1 MGRDLRQEALVSLL
15 NKAEK
20 QGYVTFDDIMDCAD
34 EKSLPIQDFD
44 WLSSAITT
52 RGIIIYDEAPTSHIS
67 VNYEDD
73 EYDDY
78 AQSDYEAVYNR
89 IIELD
94 DSLEPFITEIRNI
107 MPPQWREFTQLK
119 YQAFEGNQ
127 HARERMIG
135 MHLRIAV
142 KIALQ
147 RAENYDMDIQDA
159 IGEACIGLVI
169 AVDKYN
175 PDMNGPFG
183 SYASMWIL
191 QNLTRHQPTKRPLMY
206 YPVHKKEPYFSAYPI
221 LKKYGYIGE
230 TNLFTDESV
239 RELLQEKLS
248 LTNEQTEDV
257 LNAATP
263 FVSFEEWYSMFFE
276 NNDVFGKH
284 TFKRDDELLI
294 PGELIVEGNL
304 DEEITKTLLK
314 EQLAEV
320 LKTLTERE
328 QEVLALR
335 YGLFDGKE
343 KTLEEVGILF
353 NVTRERIRQIEA
365 KALRKLRHP
374 SRSRKLK
381 DYLDYTPTI
390 KEEEDD

>member
-1 MGRDLRQEALVSLL
+1 MGRELRQEALEYLL
-15 NKAEK
+15 GKAGK

-78 AQSDYEAVYNR
+78 AQSDYEAVYDR

-94 DSLEPFITEIRNI
+94 NSLEPFITEIRNI

-147 RAENYDMDIQDA
+147 RVENYDMDIQDA

-239 RELLQEKLS
+239 RELLQKKLS
-248 LTNEQTEDV
+248 LTNEQTDDV
-257 LNAATP
+257 LNATIP
-263 FVSFEEWYSMFFE
+263 FMSIEEWYSMLLEKNDFFE
-276 NNDVFGKH
+276 KYNVDW
-284 TFKRDDELLI
+284 DEGYIL
-294 PGELIVEGNL
+294 PDELIVESDL
-304 DEEITKTLLK
+304 DDIVTKKMLK
-314 EQLAEV
+314 QQLAEV
-320 LKTLTERE
+320 LEALSERE
-328 QEVLALR
+328 KKVLMLR
-335 YGLFDGKE
+335 YGLFDGRE
-343 KTLEEVGILF
+343 KTLEEVGMAF
-353 NVTRERIRQIEA
+353 NVTRERIRQIEV
-365 KALRKLRHP
+365 KALRALRHP
-374 SRSRKLK
+374 SCNKKIR
-381 DYLDYTPTI
+381 DFYV
-390 KEEEDD
+390 

>member
-1 MGRDLRQEALVSLL
+1 MGRDLRQEALEYLL

-78 AQSDYEAVYNR
+78 AQSDYEAVYDR

-94 DSLEPFITEIRNI
+94 NSLEPFITEIRNI

-147 RAENYDMDIQDA
+147 RVENYDMDIQDA

-239 RELLQEKLS
+239 RELLQKKLS
-248 LTNEQTEDV
+248 LTNEQTDDV
-257 LNAATP
+257 LNATIP
-263 FVSFEEWYSMFFE
+263 FMSIEEWYSMLLEKNDFFE
-276 NNDVFGKH
+276 KYNVDW
-284 TFKRDDELLI
+284 DEGYIL
-294 PGELIVEGNL
+294 PDELIVESDL
-304 DEEITKTLLK
+304 DDIVTKKMLK
-314 EQLAEV
+314 QQLAEV
-320 LKTLTERE
+320 LEALSERE
-328 QEVLALR
+328 KKVLMLR
-335 YGLFDGKE
+335 YGLFDGRE
-343 KTLEEVGILF
+343 KTLEEVGMAF
-353 NVTRERIRQIEA
+353 NVTRERIRQIEV
-365 KALRKLRHP
+365 KALRALRHP
-374 SRSRKLK
+374 SCNKKIR
-381 DYLDYTPTI
+381 DFYV
-390 KEEEDD
+390 

>member
-1 MGRDLRQEALVSLL
+1 MGRDLRQEALEYLL

-78 AQSDYEAVYNR
+78 AQSDYEAVYDR

-94 DSLEPFITEIRNI
+94 NSLEPFITEIRNI

-147 RAENYDMDIQDA
+147 RVENYDMDIQDA

-239 RELLQEKLS
+239 RELLQKKLS
-248 LTNEQTEDV
+248 LTNEQTDDV
-257 LNAATP
+257 LNATIP
-263 FVSFEEWYSMFFE
+263 FMSIEEWYSMLLEKNDFFE
-276 NNDVFGKH
+276 KYNVDW
-284 TFKRDDELLI
+284 DEGYIL
-294 PGELIVEGNL
+294 PDELIVESDL
-304 DEEITKTLLK
+304 DDIVTKKMLK
-314 EQLAEV
+314 QQLAEV
-320 LKTLTERE
+320 LEALSERE
-328 QEVLALR
+328 KKVLMLR
-335 YGLFDGKE
+335 YGLFDGRE
-343 KTLEEVGILF
+343 KTLEEVGMAF
-353 NVTRERIRQIEA
+353 NVTRERIRQIEV
-365 KALRKLRHP
+365 KALRALRHP
-374 SRSRKLK
+374 SCSKKIR
-381 DYLDYTPTI
+381 DFYV
-390 KEEEDD
+390 